1 MGGIVSDFYGPWVG
15 RKKNV
20 EESKQDINMSVLL
33 PSIFFI
39 LTKKVQKV
47 FGTKLDGL

>member
-1 MGGIVSDFYGPWVG
+1 MSCYIFSSLRGGGGGIVSDFYGPWVD

-33 PSIFFI
+33 PSIFFFY
-39 LTKKVQKV
+39 LN
-47 FGTKLDGL
+47 

>member
-1 MGGIVSDFYGPWVG
+1 MGGGGIVSDFYGPWMC

-33 PSIFFI
+33 PSIIFFI
-39 LTKKVQKV
+39 
-47 FGTKLDGL
+47 FF